1 MPHYLKYI
9 LIVCFIEGASVMGV
23 ELIGAKLIAPWF
35 GTSLYVWTSVL
46 GISML
51 GLASGYYLGGY
62 LSRQQNI
69 TTHLKIL
76 LALAAFFIA
85 IMPFSSGVIMQ
96 MTQMMD
102 VRWGSMISS
111 IVFILPPLIF
121 MGMVSPIVIR
131 YCAVDKEKTGH
142 TAGLV
147 FAASTIGGVLSVL
160 LCGFYFLPLWGLYNS
175 AWFFAGLMLSTIFI
189 AHHVNKYK
197 IVSEYAS

>member
-9 LIVCFIEGASVMGV
+9 LIVCFFEGASVMGV

-51 GLASGYYLGGY
+51 GLASGYYLGGH
-62 LSRQQNI
+62 LSRKENI
-69 TTHLKIL
+69 ATRLKTL

-85 IMPFSSGVIMQ
+85 VMPFSSSVIMQ

-131 YCAVDKEKTGH
+131 YCALEKEKTGH
-142 TAGLV
+142 TAGIV

-160 LCGFYFLPLWGLYNS
+160 FCGFYFLPLWGLYNS
-175 AWFFAGLMLSTIFI
+175 AWFFAALMLSTIAI
-189 AHHVNKYK
+189 AHHVNKQRL
-197 IVSEYAS
+197 VVE